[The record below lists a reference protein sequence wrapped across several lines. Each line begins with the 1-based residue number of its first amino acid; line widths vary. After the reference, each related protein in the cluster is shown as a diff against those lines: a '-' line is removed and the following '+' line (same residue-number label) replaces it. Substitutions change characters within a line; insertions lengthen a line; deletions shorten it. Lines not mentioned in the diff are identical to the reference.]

1 MAERGSSTGDRKGNL
16 GWGLSMGI
24 PLNRAMGIKLAYIGT
39 RTEEDTGADTA
50 TYSAGFTVMW

>member
-1 MAERGSSTGDRKGNL
+1 
-16 GWGLSMGI
+16 MGI